1 MKTEIFDL
9 EFDSDFYFIKR
20 DSIVDKVTFNNRTLY
35 SKFEKVDSPPTPLLI
50 KQHLNRELTL
60 ALPLIR
66 NGFVDYIVLEYEKE
80 ESNHFFHLIK
90 HLLKLLEI
98 EYFYT
103 YESSKKNSV
112 QIFIPR
118 TELTVESAYNQVE
131 KIERTLELKSSKRCK
146 ILPNRNL
153 PIKYNKITLPIKKM

>member
-9 EFDSDFYFIKR
+9 EFDSEFYFIQKE
-20 DSIVDKVTFNNRTLY
+20 SIVERITFNNRTLY
-35 SKFEKVDSPPTPLLI
+35 SKFEKVDRAPTPLLI
-50 KQHLNRELTL
+50 KQHLNRELTI
-60 ALPLIR
+60 AFPLIQD
-66 NGFVDYIVLEYEKE
+66 NCVNYIVLEYDRE

-98 EYFYT
+98 EHFYT

-112 QIFIPR
+112 QIFIP
-118 TELTVESAYNQVE
+118 TEKSTVESAYNQVE